1 MVVVGALAA
10 AAFAGDDDPV
20 APLPTPKVLEAGKA
34 AYDQVCAACHGPN
47 GDGAGPVAFA
57 LKPPPRN
64 FRKDAFK
71 AGDSVRQV
79 FHTVT
84 YGLPDSKMIGY
95 PQLDATTRWGLAY
108 IVVSFRPKT

>member
-1 MVVVGALAA
+1 MKTAIVVAALCAVA
-10 AAFAGDDDPV
+10 VADSDPPFPV
-20 APLPTPKVLEAGKA
+20 PKVIEAGKA
-34 AYDQVCAACHGPN
+34 AYDQTCAACHGPN

-95 PQLDATTRWGLAY
+95 PQLDETTRWGLAY
-108 IVVSFRPKT
+108 YVVSFRPKK